1 MQEKI
6 RNLIGEA
13 LESLNIGGVAFVVEH
28 PEDLKNGDYS
38 TNVAMACAKNL
49 KTNPKELA
57 EKIVAEMS
65 KAAFDNLEK
74 IEVAGAGFINFH
86 LSRKFF
92 AKSVEEILN
101 QGEDVGKNNSLQG
114 KKIMVEYTDPNP
126 FKPFHIGHL
135 MTNAI
140 GESIAKN
147 LELADQSI
155 VSNAAE
161 ATNIGKAYV
170 AGATA
175 YESDEK
181 IKKEIDEVNKKIYDR
196 SDKKI
201 NELYDWGFRVT
212 MDAFEDLYKI
222 LGTKFDYYFVE
233 SIMAPIGE
241 R

>member
-101 QGEDVGKNNSLQG
+101 QGEDVGKIILCKV
-114 KKIMVEYTDPNP
+114 KK
-126 FKPFHIGHL
+126 
-135 MTNAI
+135 
-140 GESIAKN
+140 
-147 LELADQSI
+147 
-155 VSNAAE
+155 
-161 ATNIGKAYV
+161 
-170 AGATA
+170 
-175 YESDEK
+175 
-181 IKKEIDEVNKKIYDR
+181 
-196 SDKKI
+196 
-201 NELYDWGFRVT
+201 
-212 MDAFEDLYKI
+212 
-222 LGTKFDYYFVE
+222 
-233 SIMAPIGE
+233 
-241 R
+241 